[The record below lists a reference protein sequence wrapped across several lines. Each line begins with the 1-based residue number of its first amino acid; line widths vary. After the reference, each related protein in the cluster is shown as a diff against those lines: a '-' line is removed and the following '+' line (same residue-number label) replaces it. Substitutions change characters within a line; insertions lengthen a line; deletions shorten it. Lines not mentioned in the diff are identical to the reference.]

1 MTGQED
7 DFNLATFPRLD
18 VIRNPVESRT
28 QFKEFLIVE
37 ISGAILSFFFFFFS
51 TGLVGL
57 NFLTMKPK
65 FTKE

>member
-7 DFNLATFPRLD
+7 DFNLATFLRLD

-37 ISGAILSFFFFFFS
+37 ISGAMSSFFFFFP

-57 NFLTMKPK
+57 KSLQRSELN
-65 FTKE
+65 